1 MRIKTKIMTNYFDWQ
16 SKIRNAVPDN
26 MRIDNELLI
35 LENATYKDSINEPRK
50 VDVTTFILLD
60 KGESRII
67 IEGKEYNLK
76 APCLTVVMPN
86 QTYSILETSDNL
98 ELRAIIMSNNFTVN
112 LMSSSLNKMILDNP
126 VIDISSDLV
135 SFNTYYKV
143 LLHTVKSPFK
153 LFRFES
159 AKHLTMS
166 MLYFY
171 AKKLETLEFDKKK
184 KEIVFDRFC
193 EDVRNFYRI
202 NRNIPFYSGRLA
214 VSTKY
219 LNDIVKEKSG
229 MTANDYIDRQ
239 TIIECKALLSSTE
252 MSIQRISSMM
262 NFPSYSVFGKF
273 FKRMTGMTPTE
284 YREMTK

>member
-1 MRIKTKIMTNYFDWQ
+1 MTNYFDWL
-16 SKIRNAVPDN
+16 SKIRNTIPDN
-26 MRIDNELLI
+26 MRIGDNLLI

-50 VDVTTFILLD
+50 VEVTTFILLD

-76 APCLTVVMPN
+76 APCLAVVMPN
-86 QTYSILETSDNL
+86 QTYSLLEASEDL
-98 ELRAIIMSNNFTVN
+98 ELRAIIMSNNFTVK
-112 LMSSSLNKMILDNP
+112 LMSSNLNKMILNNP
-126 VIDISSDLV
+126 VIDISCDLV

-143 LLHTVKSPFK
+143 LLHTVKSPFNM
-153 LFRFES
+153 FRFES

-171 AKKLETLEFDKKK
+171 ARKLETLESAKKK

-193 EDVRNFYRI
+193 DDVRNFYRI
-202 NRNIPFYSGRLA
+202 NRSIPFYSGRLA
-214 VSTKY
+214 VSSKY

-229 MTANDYIDRQ
+229 MTANDYIDKQ